1 MQWLLIVILVAT
13 SVRLSASELADETVR
28 YVNDQIISLGDVFQR
43 NQERISVDKGITPSG
58 MSQWMSFS
66 RVSLEEL
73 TDEEL
78 LVQYAKEFAEE
89 HHFQLLDHERITQ
102 QVLERARTTGRTLTL
117 HEQALQR
124 KAIERRQSIDFIMG
138 FLEIRAATIGPI
150 ELMHDYEVR
159 AKEFYRPPRA
169 KLLEIVLRPTGLEE
183 KKEVKLA
190 KLAVFKRCQDA
201 GNPMIKKVVDSRLD
215 AYLSGSP
222 EVQAKL
228 LDETIATVAALDGT
242 AGLDQASSDLVKA
255 AVQAQAMGT
264 HLRDADATFHQLS
277 DIRTQIEGKGVDAF
291 KAAARASSQG
301 PGASDGGDR
310 GWLEPGSE
318 GKDFDQ
324 VVFALKPGE
333 LSPVFRA
340 GELCCLVLVTETV
353 AARSREFAEV
363 TAELEATEKPKRM
376 AILRREAITML
387 RAKASI
393 RDVAS
398 LDKLRE

>member
-1 MQWLLIVILVAT
+1 
-13 SVRLSASELADETVR
+13 
-28 YVNDQIISLGDVFQR
+28 
-43 NQERISVDKGITPSG
+43 
-58 MSQWMSFS
+58 
-66 RVSLEEL
+66 
-73 TDEEL
+73 
-78 LVQYAKEFAEE
+78 
-89 HHFQLLDHERITQ
+89 
-102 QVLERARTTGRTLTL
+102 
-117 HEQALQR
+117 
-124 KAIERRQSIDFIMG
+124 
-138 FLEIRAATIGPI
+138 
-150 ELMHDYEVR
+150 
-159 AKEFYRPPRA
+159 
-169 KLLEIVLRPTGLEE
+169 
-183 KKEVKLA
+183 
-190 KLAVFKRCQDA
+190 
-201 GNPMIKKVVDSRLD
+201 
-215 AYLSGSP
+215 
-222 EVQAKL
+222 
-228 LDETIATVAALDGT
+228 
-242 AGLDQASSDLVKA
+242 
-255 AVQAQAMGT
+255 MGT